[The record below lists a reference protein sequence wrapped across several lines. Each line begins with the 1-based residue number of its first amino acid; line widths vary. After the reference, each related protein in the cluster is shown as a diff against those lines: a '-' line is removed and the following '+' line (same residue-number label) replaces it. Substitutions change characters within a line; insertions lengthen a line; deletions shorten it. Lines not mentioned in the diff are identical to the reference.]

1 MPRIRHTARTLDTRT
16 GEPFGSAEEA
26 WFWYAQCQLARL
38 DGARSVASAGATCRP
53 CDPDDI
59 YRAVDALYR
68 RRRIDRTHVSIL
80 GRYGLRLCPP
90 SPDGGGGRGEFTL
103 WQEALDRLATILRHK
118 GIVA

>member
-1 MPRIRHTARTLDTRT
+1 MPRIKHVARTLDTRT
-16 GEPFGSAEEA
+16 GEPFRSAEEA
-26 WFWYAQCQLARL
+26 WFWYTQCQLARI
-38 DGARSVASAGATCRP
+38 DGARSVASAGAASRP

-68 RRRIDRTHVSIL
+68 RRRIDRNHIGIL

-90 SPDGGGGRGEFTL
+90 NPDSGNGPGEFAL
-103 WQEALDRLATILRHK
+103 WQEALDRLGTVLRQK